1 MIYLYLFF
9 EFFKI
14 GLFTFGG
21 GYAMIPLVREV
32 VLNYNWLTED
42 EFISFLG
49 VCESTPGPIAINMAT
64 YVGASQAGFLGSL
77 LASIGVILPS
87 LIIIIIIAAIFHKLM
102 KNKYVQYFLEGIKPV
117 AIGLICS
124 SGIILLMK
132 SVGYESLETF
142 NFSFRPLAIIA
153 LLLILLAIYKF
164 IFKKKINTIAFIAI
178 AAVLGLVI
186 CSLFEYLNLV

>member
-64 YVGASQAGFLGSL
+64 FVGSTQAGFLGSL
-77 LASIGVILPS
+77 VASIGVILPS

-102 KNKYVQYFLEGIKPV
+102 KNKYVQYFLGGIKPV

-164 IFKKKINTIAFIAI
+164 ILKKKINTIAFIAI

>member
-49 VCESTPGPIAINMAT
+49 VCESTPGPLSINKDNILE
-64 YVGASQAGFLGSL
+64 SKQ
-77 LASIGVILPS
+77 SI
-87 LIIIIIIAAIFHKLM
+87 
-102 KNKYVQYFLEGIKPV
+102 
-117 AIGLICS
+117 
-124 SGIILLMK
+124 
-132 SVGYESLETF
+132 
-142 NFSFRPLAIIA
+142 
-153 LLLILLAIYKF
+153 
-164 IFKKKINTIAFIAI
+164 
-178 AAVLGLVI
+178 
-186 CSLFEYLNLV
+186 

>member
-64 YVGASQAGFLGSL
+64 FVGSSQAGFLGSL

-87 LIIIIIIAAIFHKLM
+87 LIIIIIAAIFHKLM
-102 KNKYVQYFLEGIKPV
+102 KNKYVQYFLGGIKPV

-153 LLLILLAIYKF
+153 VLLILLAIYKF

-178 AAVLGLVI
+178 AAVLGLAI